1 MSALLAPLPS
11 NLIVRPHPEPT
22 PAQAPR
28 NAPHRITTD
37 AESIIAAQHYAA
49 RIAPGAAQRD
59 RERLLPWDALDD
71 FVATGLWTITVP
83 QAYGGPGLSAG
94 TLAEVTALVSAADGS
109 LGQIKSRQQL

>member
-28 NAPHRITTD
+28 NAIASHHDRCRVHHR
-37 AESIIAAQHYAA
+37 SAAPCGA
-49 RIAPGAAQRD
+49 IAPGAAQRD

-71 FVATGLWTITVP
+71 FVATDCGP
-83 QAYGGPGLSAG
+83 SPSHKPAAPGLSAG
-94 TLAEVTALVSAADGS
+94 TLAKVTALVSAADGS
-109 LGQIKSRQQL
+109 QADSAESTSM